1 MKLRETDR
9 HVTYADQLAGGDAP
23 ITLINVFTMSSDD
36 VDAFLRAWTDDATFM
51 KRQPGFIRTQ
61 LHRGTQDSATFV
73 NIATWE
79 STATLRAAFTAPEFR
94 RTLARY
100 PESVEASPHVC
111 VPVAV
116 ASICTA

>member
-9 HVTYADQLAGGDAP
+9 DVTYAEQLGGGDAP
-23 ITLINVFTMSSDD
+23 ITLINIFTMSSAD
-36 VDAFLRAWTDDATFM
+36 VDAFLRAWTDDAAFM

-61 LHRGTQDSATFV
+61 LHRGTQGSATFV

-79 STATLRAAFTAPEFR
+79 STAALRAAFTAPDFQR
-94 RTLARY
+94 AMARY
-100 PESVEASPHVC
+100 PESVEAAPHVF

-116 ASICTA
+116 RGICPA

>member
-9 HVTYADQLAGGDAP
+9 HVTYADQLTGGDAP

-36 VDAFLRAWTDDATFM
+36 VDAFMRAWTDDAAFM

-61 LHRGTQDSATFV
+61 LHRGTQGSASFV
-73 NIATWE
+73 NIAIWE
-79 STATLRAAFTAPEFR
+79 SAATLRAAFTAPEFR
-94 RTLARY
+94 RTMARY
-100 PESVEASPHVC
+100 PESVEASPHVY

-116 ASICTA
+116 GGICTA